1 MARDLSSGDELKEL
15 YNHIPKLVN
24 VKSNLAKILVFHTF
38 TAVIGTCAIL
48 YTVHTFV
55 NFSYVLI
62 MEENVNKNFREQWW
76 NWKAGFDC
84 GLENGGK
91 LLNHPTTKKINK
103 KNKTTFTATEFQIT
117 DFN

>member
-1 MARDLSSGDELKEL
+1 MFLS
-15 YNHIPKLVN
+15 
-24 VKSNLAKILVFHTF
+24 F
-38 TAVIGTCAIL
+38 TAVIGICVIFHTICVIL

-76 NWKAGFDC
+76 NWKAGLDC

-91 LLNHPTTKKINK
+91 LLKHPTKTI
-103 KNKTTFTATEFQIT
+103 KNQK
-117 DFN
+117 

>member
-1 MARDLSSGDELKEL
+1 MLKTFSSGDELKEL
-15 YNHIPKLVN
+15 YNYIPKLVN
-24 VKSNLAKILVFHTF
+24 EKSNLAKILVFHPF

-55 NFSYVLI
+55 NFSYVLL

-76 NWKAGFDC
+76 NWKAGLDC

-91 LLNHPTTKKINK
+91 LLNHPTRTI
-103 KNKTTFTATEFQIT
+103 KNQK
-117 DFN
+117 